1 MLKLYML
8 GLVRLDLVRFDGILF
23 CFSQADSCSKG
34 VILDMVVPA
43 AMPTPWRQILRFMV
57 QLSSLMLN
65 KASWAWSWL
74 IRLGFYYVTVTKP
87 WLKKVV
93 PAAWPSSC
101 RPILRFMAAL
111 SSSMAKRTSW
121 ASVISSSKSR
131 THWIFTRSHRSNSPT
146 MELKVI
152 IFYVI

>member
-74 IRLGFYYVTVTKP
+74 IRLGFYYITVTKARLKRSYLQPGRHPVGRSWGSWQRWARRWRRGPPGPP
-87 WLKKVV
+87 WS
-93 PAAWPSSC
+93 PPRSRGRTGSS
-101 RPILRFMAAL
+101 REATG
-111 SSSMAKRTSW
+111 RTRQRW
-121 ASVISSSKSR
+121 NYK
-131 THWIFTRSHRSNSPT
+131 
-146 MELKVI
+146 L
-152 IFYVI
+152 